1 MVIMPRDDLVY
12 ILDEE
17 IEPCKCCLTCRR
29 SMSTDGE
36 GGSMRLV
43 CPLKG
48 FQEVEEYG
56 SCDDYD

>member
-1 MVIMPRDDLVY
+1 MDLIY

-36 GGSMRLV
+36 DGSMRLV

>member
-29 SMSTDGE
+29 SMSADHE
-36 GGSMRLV
+36 DGSMYLV
-43 CPLKG
+43 CPIKG
-48 FQEVEEYG
+48 FQEVDEYEC
-56 SCDDYD
+56 CDDYN